1 MALSWVIDIYHLN
14 HKVWDLLEMIHL
26 NIKVRLNNKD
36 LCIFLKWFYSR
47 WKTQLKLSRFPS
59 TSYLDETLSELICWP
74 RDCWALLLT
83 VHRVLQ
89 HEIRDVLTALYSLLC
104 THYFVL
110 SALYSLLY
118 ILYSVFCIFMLT
130 LTVLSHLCSLPA
142 CDVFR
147 SDELF
152 YNHYIEKIWNMIKMN
167 IFVVWTN
174 LSFAGCIFL
183 HSESVTYH
191 YSLVL

>member
-1 MALSWVIDIYHLN
+1 M
-14 HKVWDLLEMIHL
+14 
-26 NIKVRLNNKD
+26 
-36 LCIFLKWFYSR
+36 
-47 WKTQLKLSRFPS
+47 
-59 TSYLDETLSELICWP
+59 
-74 RDCWALLLT
+74 
-83 VHRVLQ
+83 LQ

-152 YNHYIEKIWNMIKMN
+152 YNHYIEKIKEKYDQDEHFCCMN
-167 IFVVWTN
+167 KSIICRVYFSTFRECHISLLFSTVEVVFKD
-174 LSFAGCIFL
+174 LQ
-183 HSESVTYH
+183 Y
-191 YSLVL
+191 

>member
-89 HEIRDVLTALYSLLC
+89 HEIRDVLTALYSLL
-104 THYFVL
+104 
-110 SALYSLLY
+110 Y
-118 ILYSVFCIFMLT
+118 ILYSVFCILYFHVNSDCLVSPVFPPSMWWWPT
-130 LTVLSHLCSLPA
+130 SRPRRYISHLCYMS
-142 CDVFR
+142 
-147 SDELF
+147 
-152 YNHYIEKIWNMIKMN
+152 
-167 IFVVWTN
+167 
-174 LSFAGCIFL
+174 
-183 HSESVTYH
+183 HSP
-191 YSLVL
+191 